1 MKKNYFFRLF
11 ALIIVF
17 SANCAIAQTTYT
29 KQIIIV
35 NGGDYGNPDD
45 YVTVATYNPGSGET
59 TEFATIYTQSV
70 QDVVIHGSFAF
81 VAAQDSIVKLNID
94 TYQKVAAVYA
104 TGVNQLATNGE
115 VLVASFWYPVTENFV
130 KAFSIDD
137 LSLITEFGGI
147 SDEASGIMIKEGIAL
162 VAIPGAY
169 GSTTGKIASIDLEQN
184 VVLSEDDYGES
195 FAGIGYFA
203 FYNDITTAFMK
214 TAWGESDS
222 RSATMDLEGNVIEEF
237 IYEDAVLANRTG
249 QAHNNFYAEINNGIG
264 LFNLETNDL
273 VNPSVVAP
281 QQMTIGASVI
291 DTINNLIYLSTTDF
305 YSMGQGF
312 IYNLDGE
319 NTGSFEAGISAQAIA
334 VDYRNN
340 TGINKNR
347 IVEKLNVFPNPA
359 SSLISFNISNDKEVL
374 NTVISDISGK
384 VVYRSTV
391 YNQIDVSTLK
401 TGIYFVTINTETSLF
416 TGRFLKN

>member
-1 MKKNYFFRLF
+1 
-11 ALIIVF
+11 
-17 SANCAIAQTTYT
+17 
-29 KQIIIV
+29 
-35 NGGDYGNPDD
+35 
-45 YVTVATYNPGSGET
+45 
-59 TEFATIYTQSV
+59 
-70 QDVVIHGSFAF
+70 
-81 VAAQDSIVKLNID
+81 
-94 TYQKVAAVYA
+94 
-104 TGVNQLATNGE
+104 
-115 VLVASFWYPVTENFV
+115 
-130 KAFSIDD
+130 
-137 LSLITEFGGI
+137 LITEFGGI
-147 SDEASGIMIKEGIAL
+147 SDEASGIMIRDGIAL
-162 VAIPGAY
+162 VAILGAY

>member
-1 MKKNYFFRLF
+1 MKKNYFLRLF

-35 NGGDYGNPDD
+35 NGGDYSNPDD
-45 YVTVATYNPGSGET
+45 YVTVAAYDPGSGET

-94 TYQKVAAVYA
+94 TYEKVAAVHSH
-104 TGVNQLATNGE
+104 GVNQLATDGE

-130 KAFSIDD
+130 KTFSIDD

-147 SDEASGIMIKEGIAL
+147 SDEASGIMIRDGIAL
-162 VAIPGAY
+162 VAVPGAY

-184 VVLSEDDYGES
+184 VVLSEDDYGEN

-203 FYNDITTAFMK
+203 FYNDVTTAFMK
-214 TAWGESDS
+214 TAWDESDS
-222 RSATMDLEGNVIEEF
+222 RAATLDLEGNVIEEF
-237 IYEDAVLANRTG
+237 IYEDAALANLTG

-264 LFNLETNDL
+264 LFNLETSEL
-273 VNPSVVAP
+273 VNPLVVAP

-291 DTINNLIYLSTTDF
+291 DTINNLIYLTTTDF
-305 YSMGQGF
+305 YSTGQGF

-340 TGINKNR
+340 TGVNYNM
-347 IVEKLNVFPNPA
+347 IVENLNIFPNPA
-359 SSLISFNISNDKEVL
+359 SSLISLNIPNDKEVL

-384 VVYRSTV
+384 VVYRGTE
-391 YNQIDVSTLK
+391 YRQIDVSALN
-401 TGIYFVTINTETSLF
+401 TGIYFVTINTETSVF
-416 TGRFLKN
+416 TGRFIKN